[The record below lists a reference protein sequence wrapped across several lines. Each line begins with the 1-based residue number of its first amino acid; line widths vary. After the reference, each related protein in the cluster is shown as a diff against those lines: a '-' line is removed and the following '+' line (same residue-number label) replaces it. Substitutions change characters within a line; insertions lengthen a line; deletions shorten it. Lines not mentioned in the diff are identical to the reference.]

1 MLNYFLAII
10 IFTSIYAM
18 IAIGLNLQWGLTGLI
33 NLGQVAFMAA
43 GAYTTALLT
52 LAGVPFLLAL
62 IFAGIVAAILS
73 LLLAAATP
81 RLRDDYLAIL
91 TLGFSDVVRMV
102 LLNEDWIGNGPNG
115 ITGIPQPFRATFAE
129 NYEMF
134 YAILAVTVVTL
145 IFWFAQRL
153 SHYPFGRVLRAI
165 REDEIV
171 PTVVGKDVLRFKTQA
186 FMLGAAM
193 AGIGG
198 GFFAVYLRF
207 IAPDMFTA
215 MVSVYVLVAVL
226 MGKRGS
232 NAGTLLGT
240 AAVAFLLEGSRIL
253 KDYIP
258 FLSGVQLASLRL
270 MIIGIILIALVLFR
284 PTEFDKTG

>member
-1 MLNYFLAII
+1 
-10 IFTSIYAM
+10 M

-52 LAGVPFLLAL
+52 LAGVPFLMAL
-62 IFAGIVAAILS
+62 IFAGMVAAILS

-91 TLGFSDVVRMV
+91 TLGFSDVIRLI

-115 ITGIPQPFRATFAE
+115 ITGIPQPFRATFAT

-134 YAILAVTVVTL
+134 YALLSVSAVAV

-153 SHYPFGRVLRAI
+153 RRYPFGRVLKAI
-165 REDEIV
+165 REDETV
-171 PTVVGKDVLRFKTQA
+171 PAVVGKHVLRFKTQA

-226 MGKRGS
+226 MGRRGS
-232 NAGTLLGT
+232 NVGTLLGT
-240 AAVAFLLEGSRIL
+240 VAVAFLLEGSRLL
-253 KDYIP
+253 KDFIP
-258 FLSGVQLASLRL
+258 FISGVQLASLRL
-270 MIIGIILIALVLFR
+270 MIIGILLIALVLFR
-284 PTEFDKTG
+284 PTEMNRSG